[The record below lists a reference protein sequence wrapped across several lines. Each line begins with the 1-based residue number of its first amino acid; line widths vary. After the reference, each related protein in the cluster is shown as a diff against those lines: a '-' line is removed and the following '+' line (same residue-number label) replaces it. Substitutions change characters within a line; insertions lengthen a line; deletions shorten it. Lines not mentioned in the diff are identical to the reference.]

1 VSLASTRNRES
12 EKSVL
17 DSGRNPMQHRLDLQ
31 NAAIDFLRRL
41 ARLDPHRAG
50 GGIAAQNA
58 RGSERSLAG
67 TVRRL
72 CHRDPAHGPGSG
84 IVNQALTRVADYL
97 GARSAKVIPVLH
109 AGSRFEIGWNMQ
121 RLRLKADGRI
131 VELRDG
137 REFPLAPATAVA
149 EPVATSAVP
158 VAPSVAAQEAV
169 PAPAV
174 RDLRRR
180 ARLTQLEFASRLG
193 VPVET
198 IRNWEQG
205 KRMPRGPA
213 RALLA
218 VIAHAPETVFSAL
231 AKA

>member
-1 VSLASTRNRES
+1 
-12 EKSVL
+12 
-17 DSGRNPMQHRLDLQ
+17 
-31 NAAIDFLRRL
+31 
-41 ARLDPHRAG
+41 
-50 GGIAAQNA
+50 
-58 RGSERSLAG
+58 
-67 TVRRL
+67 
-72 CHRDPAHGPGSG
+72 
-84 IVNQALTRVADYL
+84 
-97 GARSAKVIPVLH
+97 
-109 AGSRFEIGWNMQ
+109 MQ

-137 REFPLAPATAVA
+137 QEFPLAP
-149 EPVATSAVP
+149 
-158 VAPSVAAQEAV
+158 VAAPPAIAAAV
-169 PAPAV
+169 SVVTAPAEVEPQPAV

-180 ARLTQLEFASRLG
+180 ACLTQMEFASRLG

-231 AKA
+231 AKS